1 LSIFDRRVELGCMMG
16 KLFVISAP
24 SGAGKTSLVKRLLEL
39 RPNLVVS
46 VSHTT
51 RKPRPHEVEGRDYH
65 FVTAAQF
72 QELEQ
77 QNAFLEHARVFD
89 NFYATGANQVEN
101 KLSTGHDVLLEIDW
115 QGARQVR
122 RAMPDSTSIF
132 ILPPTRAA
140 LEQRLRERRTDS
152 AETITRRLA
161 DASADMSHYD
171 EFDFVVVNDQFDKA
185 AMDLG
190 NILDGS
196 GRELRSSRPELK
208 PLIAALV
215 R

>member
-1 LSIFDRRVELGCMMG
+1 MG

-24 SGAGKTSLVKRLLEL
+24 SGAGKTSLVGSLLAA
-39 RPNLVVS
+39 RPSLTVS

-51 RKPRPHEVEGRDYH
+51 RKPRPTEVEGREYH
-65 FVTAAQF
+65 FVTPGQF
-72 QELEQ
+72 QELIR
-77 QNAFLEHARVFD
+77 QNAFLEHAQVFD
-89 NFYATGANQVEN
+89 NYYGTGAAQVRD
-101 KLSTGHDVLLEIDW
+101 KLAAGNDVLLEIDW

-152 AETITRRLA
+152 AETIARRLA
-161 DASADMSHYD
+161 EASTDMSHYN
-171 EFDFVVVNDQFDKA
+171 EFDFVVVNDRFDQA
-185 AMDLG
+185 AVDVAA
-190 NILDGS
+190 ILDGG
-196 GRELRSSRPELK
+196 GRELRSSRSELK
-208 PLIAALV
+208 PLIATLV

>member
-1 LSIFDRRVELGCMMG
+1 MG

-24 SGAGKTSLVKRLLEL
+24 SGAGKTSLVTSLLAA
-39 RPNLVVS
+39 RPNLTVS

-51 RKPRPHEVEGRDYH
+51 RKPRANEVEGRDYH
-65 FVTAAQF
+65 FVTPARF
-72 QELEQ
+72 NELIG

-89 NFYATGANQVEN
+89 NFYGTGAAQVRD
-101 KLSTGHDVLLEIDW
+101 KLAAGKDVLLEIDW

-122 RAMPDSTSIF
+122 SAMPDSTSIF

-152 AETITRRLA
+152 AETIARRLA
-161 DASADMSHYD
+161 DASTDMSHYH
-171 EFDFVVVNDQFDKA
+171 EFDFVVVNDRFDQA
-185 AMDLG
+185 ARDVG
-190 NILDGS
+190 NILDDCG
-196 GRELRSSRPELK
+196 GELRSNRSELK
-208 PLIAALV
+208 PLIATLV

>member
-1 LSIFDRRVELGCMMG
+1 MG

-65 FVTAAQF
+65 FVTADQF
-72 QELEQ
+72 HELVH
-77 QNAFLEHARVFD
+77 QNAFLEHAQVFD
-89 NFYATGANQVEN
+89 NFYATGAGQVED
-101 KLSTGHDVLLEIDW
+101 KLAAGHDVLLEIDW

-122 RAMPDSTSIF
+122 KALPASVSIF
-132 ILPPTRAA
+132 ILPPSRLA

-152 AETITRRLA
+152 AETIERRLSEA
-161 DASADMSHYD
+161 AADMSHYR
-171 EFDFVVVNDQFDKA
+171 EFDFVVVNDRFEKA
-185 AMDLG
+185 VQDLLAV
-190 NILDGS
+190 LDGN
-196 GRELRSSRPELK
+196 GQELRSQRSELN
-208 PLIAALV
+208 ALLPTLLH
-215 R
+215 

>member
-1 LSIFDRRVELGCMMG
+1 MG

-24 SGAGKTSLVKRLLEL
+24 SGAGKTSLVGSLLAA
-39 RPNLVVS
+39 RPNLNVS

-51 RKPRPHEVEGRDYH
+51 RKPRATEVEGRDYH
-65 FVTAAQF
+65 FVTSARF
-72 QELEQ
+72 HELIG
-77 QNAFLEHARVFD
+77 QNAFLEYAQVFD
-89 NFYATGANQVEN
+89 NYYGTGAAQVRD
-101 KLSTGHDVLLEIDW
+101 KLAGGNDVLLEIDW

-152 AETITRRLA
+152 VETIARRLA
-161 DASADMSHYD
+161 DASDDMSHYN

-185 AMDLG
+185 AVDVG
-190 NILDGS
+190 AILDGG
-196 GRELRSSRPELK
+196 GRELRSNRSELK
-208 PLIAALV
+208 PLIRTLV